1 MSLNVFLE
9 LVEIKAKTASVA
21 PFLLGMCFSAYYY
34 DRLNWT
40 LALVFFVAMFLF
52 NMVVDMLDNYSDY
65 YHADNKAYQQRTNI
79 IGRENIS
86 PKLVLSLMI
95 SFTLIS
101 ALLGIWLVI
110 QAGLPVLWMG
120 VFCFAIGYL
129 YSSGP
134 KPISGLP
141 LGEFASGFTMGFMI
155 VLLSVYLNTYQV
167 FSWSWISLGR
177 IFLLALADELWI
189 SNLMLANNLCDAEED
204 ESNHRTTIIHFIGKK
219 AGLVAFSVKNVLAFL
234 VIILLPFINVA
245 PKTVWLTVFIVPFV
259 YKQNKLLIQKQVK
272 KETFIT
278 AVKTLLVGSM
288 TYLITYFIG
297 ILI

>member
-9 LVEIKAKTASVA
+9 LVEIKAKTAGVA

-34 DRLNWT
+34 HHLNWT

-65 YHADNKAYQQRTNI
+65 YHADNKAYQQSTNI

-86 PKLVLSLMI
+86 PKLVLGLMI

-120 VFCFAIGYL
+120 IFCFAIGYL
-129 YSSGP
+129 YSSGH

-167 FSWSWISLGR
+167 FSWSWLSLGR
-177 IFLLALADELWI
+177 VFLLALADELWI

-234 VIILLPFINVA
+234 VIILLPFINIA

-288 TYLITYFIG
+288 TFLITYFIG